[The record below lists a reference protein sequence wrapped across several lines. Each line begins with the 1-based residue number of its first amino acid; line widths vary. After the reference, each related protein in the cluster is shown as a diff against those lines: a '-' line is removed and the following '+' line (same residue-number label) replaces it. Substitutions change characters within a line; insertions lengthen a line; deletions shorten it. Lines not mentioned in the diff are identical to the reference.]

1 VIPLIHTFAARGLSE
16 AHDINSIQEAIDYA
30 MDDRSHGDEAFAIA
44 ARELAVEKF
53 GAVSGP
59 VVPTGGREAAVE
71 FLAEAF
77 ARATAMMAVDE
88 N

>member
-1 VIPLIHTFAARGLSE
+1 MIPLIYTFGARGE
-16 AHDINSIQEAIDYA
+16 AEARNINSIPEAIDYA
-30 MDDRSHGDEAFAIA
+30 MDDRSHGDEYFATAAGEI
-44 ARELAVEKF
+44 AREKW

-59 VVPTGGREAAVE
+59 AVPTGDREAAVA

-77 ARATAMMAVDE
+77 ARATAMMAVDK